1 VNKEKI
7 ILKEEKEHKPIAI
20 VKRLRNTS
28 TFVSPKQ
35 RTK

>member
-1 VNKEKI
+1 VCVCERRKK
-7 ILKEEKEHKPIAI
+7 HKPIAI

-28 TFVSPKQ
+28 TFGIPKQ